1 MRVAARPTAASK
13 GFRIRGSGFS
23 STKSAGRWHYRP
35 IVLMGAALVIAAMVV
50 GCDLLGGSD
59 TSGSAMDVRGQMI
72 AFVQDFARQALAA
85 WLF

>member
-1 MRVAARPTAASK
+1 
-13 GFRIRGSGFS
+13 
-23 STKSAGRWHYRP
+23 
-35 IVLMGAALVIAAMVV
+35 MGAALVIAAMVV